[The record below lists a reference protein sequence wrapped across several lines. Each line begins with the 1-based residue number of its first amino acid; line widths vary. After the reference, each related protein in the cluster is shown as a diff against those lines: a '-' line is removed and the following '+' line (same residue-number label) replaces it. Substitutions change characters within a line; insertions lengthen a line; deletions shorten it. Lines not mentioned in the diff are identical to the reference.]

1 MAFAFGIKR
10 IKTDRDQQH
19 RKLVAEANYLS
30 TPMSMCDHVN
40 QGINRPLSTSTMVE
54 IYLIVHGSQ
63 IPFLSIPYSDVQRLS
78 ICPFKWLHYVMFS
91 ICGTCGDLSAT
102 PEGSPVDYDSTELAD
117 NSIYFYKPLGKIFCC
132 ILYKIIVH

>member
-1 MAFAFGIKR
+1 
-10 IKTDRDQQH
+10 
-19 RKLVAEANYLS
+19 
-30 TPMSMCDHVN
+30 
-40 QGINRPLSTSTMVE
+40 MVE

-63 IPFLSIPYSDVQRLS
+63 IPFLSILYSDVQRLS

-91 ICGTCGDLSAT
+91 ICGTCGDLSAI